1 MRNPNI
7 YTSPELVS
15 HIVKQASK
23 FLRAKEDR
31 RIAVERINGL
41 RTQVSEA
48 TQTELEELKAIHYIN
63 TGHYKLF
70 ESLKKEVHKSNSV
83 MRSTEVD
90 YYTAKTHS
98 LI

>member
-7 YTSPELVS
+7 YNNPELAR
-15 HIVKQASK
+15 HIFKQASS
-23 FLRAKEDR
+23 FIRAKESR
-31 RIAVERINGL
+31 RIAVQRIDGL

-48 TQTELEELKAIHYIN
+48 TQTAIEELKAIHYMN

-70 ESLKKEVHKSNSV
+70 ESLKREVHRSNSI

-90 YYTAKTHS
+90 YYTARTYS